1 MYIHILCMSTM
12 YYYVYLL
19 WISTMYIYDV
29 YIVDIVDI
37 HRKLEII
44 SRYTKPI
51 VIEDIHSRYT

>member
-1 MYIHILCMSTM
+1 
-12 YYYVYLL
+12 
-19 WISTMYIYDV
+19 MYIYDV

-37 HRKLEII
+37 HRKFTSSSYIVEIN